1 MQVTNISTLQ
11 GATIMKVPLILRTMP
26 ALLIT
31 IVLLGLVAYFSGL
44 GSLIIS
50 PSMFLI
56 IVAGTATTTLCAH
69 RFGKVRKAILVLF
82 TRDALTA
89 DEASAAGE
97 VYASASRYA
106 MFWGVLAFLCK
117 AAAFLTNLDNPLT
130 WGPYMASAFIAP
142 IYGFALAWLILLPVA
157 RLVRDEVA

>member
-1 MQVTNISTLQ
+1 
-11 GATIMKVPLILRTMP
+11 MKAPLILRTVP
-26 ALLIT
+26 ALLVT
-31 IVLLGLVAYFSGL
+31 IVLLGLVAYYAGR
-44 GSLIIS
+44 GSLFIS
-50 PSMFLI
+50 PSVFLI

-69 RFGKVRKAILVLF
+69 RFGKVRKAISALF

-89 DEASAAGE
+89 DEAAAAGE

-106 MFWGVLAFLCK
+106 IFWGVLVFLFK
-117 AAAFLTNLDNPLT
+117 AAAFLSNLDDPTT
-130 WGPYMASAFIAP
+130 WAPYMASAFIAP